1 MVWDAGS
8 NVRTECGCMG
18 NLSLEKAL
26 PENLLQYQL
35 IITPKD
41 CFKKCTAEKNMNEAA
56 GQWVRLISLT
66 EIKRPVSWCM
76 GSSGSKYY

>member
-1 MVWDAGS
+1 VIVFQVLGFFDERLFKAARRVNDMVWDAGS

-41 CFKKCTAEKNMNEAA
+41 CFKKCTAEKNYE
-56 GQWVRLISLT
+56 
-66 EIKRPVSWCM
+66 
-76 GSSGSKYY
+76 